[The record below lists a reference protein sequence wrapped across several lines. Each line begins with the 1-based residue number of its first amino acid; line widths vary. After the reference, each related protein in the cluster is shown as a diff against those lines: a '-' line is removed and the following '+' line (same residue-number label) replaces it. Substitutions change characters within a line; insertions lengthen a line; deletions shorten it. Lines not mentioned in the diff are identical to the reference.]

1 MSKKKAYK
9 FEKVWNFPNSPWKTE
24 TAFLGWLRGQIRRI
38 WSRHPVKIAYKN
50 ARRYKAPIGKGDKE
64 VWCSDCEI
72 CGKQSR
78 DCEVDH
84 KDGGYG
90 FTDWEGFTKWQ
101 QRILLVS
108 FDDIRELCKDCH
120 SIVTHAQRYD
130 MSFDVAKADKAAK
143 AIVDSKEDKKFLL
156 DNNVLPASAQK
167 NRREQVFKLLL
178 EKLDEK

>member
-1 MSKKKAYK
+1 MATKKKQNKY
-9 FEKVWNFPNSPWKTE
+9 EKVWKFPDSPWKSE

-50 ARRYKAPIGKGDKE
+50 SRRYKAPIGRNEKE

-90 FTDWEGFTKWQ
+90 FTDWDSFTNWQ

-108 FDDIRELCKDCH
+108 FDDIRELCKECH
-120 SIVTHAQRYD
+120 SVVSYAQSYN
-130 MSFDVAKADKAAK
+130 MSFEEAKCEKEAKAIVDAKADKAW
-143 AIVDSKEDKKFLL
+143 LL
-156 DNNVLPASAQK
+156 ERDILPASAQA
-167 NRREQVFKLLL
+167 NRRKQIVEQLKKERNL
-178 EKLDEK
+178 